1 MQLLAY
7 LIVYPFLWL
16 ISILPFRI
24 LYGVSDFL
32 YFFIYRVFR
41 YRTKTVKENLDLV
54 FPDKTTLE
62 KKKIQQKFYHHLSD
76 IFLEMIK
83 TLSAPKSVISRR
95 FIIKNP
101 QELKRLES
109 LNKSIILMYGHYA
122 SYEWSIVVENHIS
135 FKGYGVYKRIA
146 NKYFDS
152 LVKRIRRKY
161 NTTLIH
167 TKESISQLQELNE
180 KNIRVVVAFVSD
192 QSPKLNKAYH
202 WTDFMGIPSPCYT
215 GAEMLAKK
223 LNHSVAFL
231 KIEKVKRGF
240 YEGTIV
246 TLADNP
252 SDFKNYDI
260 TDMFTKA
267 VESQIYNA
275 PEYYLW
281 THKRWKHRDKAP
293 KEINN

>member
-1 MQLLAY
+1 MQLLSY

-41 YRTKTVKENLDLV
+41 YRIKTVKENLDLV

-267 VESQIYNA
+267 VESQIYNS